1 MALFEK
7 KVTPNLM
14 VYHHVPREN
23 LMCILWKVFP
33 HFWTD
38 LAIIWEI
45 DGSYFLAQACALAMP
60 WPVESPKFWL
70 RHGGGVPSYDLPAKV
85 GSPKGLRL
93 KGPVA
98 IEDAYNEL
106 RDRGFLKGPRLLEL
120 GKSFYAVKSR
130 HGASLHG
137 VLIDGK
143 ARSSSTALHSVVALE
158 SLPRCRALLHKV
170 LDLLG
175 AMLRWVGRSFST
187 CRENQPK
194 SLCLRFYRIWSNIW
208 IYVGNNKNL
217 RQLVFT
223 FSVWL
228 FHPWFFLGL
237 GDRMSQDLTSQSWK
251 IPWPMEWLGATSPE
265 AACLGMWN
273 SSCRGVWFVEKSGD
287 VDQ

>member
-1 MALFEK
+1 
-7 KVTPNLM
+7 
-14 VYHHVPREN
+14 
-23 LMCILWKVFP
+23 MCILWKVFP

-38 LAIIWEI
+38 LAMIWEI
-45 DGSYFLAQACALAMP
+45 DGSYFLAQACALTMP

-98 IEDAYNEL
+98 IQDAYNEL

-137 VLIDGK
+137 VVIDDGK
-143 ARSSSTALHSVVALE
+143 ASESTALHSVVALE

-175 AMLRWVGRSFST
+175 AMPMGCWVSQLVARI
-187 CRENQPK
+187 NQNHFA
-194 SLCLRFYRIWSNIW
+194 LDFRIWNHMNICW
-208 IYVGNNKNL
+208 KQQESEATGVHIFCVE
-217 RQLVFT
+217 
-223 FSVWL
+223 WL
-228 FHPWFFLGL
+228 FHDFSWDQGIECPRTWQVKAERFLGQWNGSAL
-237 GDRMSQDLTSQSWK
+237 QARKQPSSACG
-251 IPWPMEWLGATSPE
+251 IP
-265 AACLGMWN
+265 AAEEFGL
-273 SSCRGVWFVEKSGD
+273 
-287 VDQ
+287 